1 MNVLKNY
8 VTNNSK
14 TLFRSNKIITNAV
27 FDNSGFFFS
36 DSAQLEYNLIKDL
49 PHLYVAWTDG
59 ENGFIYIGKSFQ
71 PGGRWKRHH
80 AYHLG
85 TLAYHLLGTINNYD
99 QNHQHW
105 IDNWMDINTLNLGNN
120 IHYIQ
125 LFKEVKICFI
135 PFKFYS
141 KENHLSLNKT
151 QIRAVNK
158 KTEEELIKSYLLDG
172 YVLLNKQHNGKE
184 KKVKIN
190 DLINPSNKIKAN
202 IKTYDYKNCIEF
214 KVKQNE
220 STHFNIQSFIF
231 QAKTKY
237 SIDIFETIKPTNFIC
252 TFYSFTKIP
261 KKYFGNSDTE
271 PKRYINRREPARW
284 KVIQKVMIENKIQ
297 EVTIRLCPLQEK
309 NNNKPNIKIEAT
321 PKTPIL
327 KSQTNIQNSS
337 IDKKINELL
346 KSLDWKKLNDK
357 KTPKLLIIGCSDS
370 KTQGGKKQIGINYF
384 DSDQYDNLK
393 KNRKANMILYNQ
405 LLLTKNNYFIYKDN
419 NLNKPIKRSGV
430 PVVNNY
436 FSSCIKGNLLMPA
449 LDRYAGGEFY
459 KIKHISLYKQKNVT
473 TNLHIL
479 IISGLYGVIKFN
491 DTIHDY
497 HLKINKL
504 KYWQKQK
511 SIIDTIKKYIIANKI
526 DNKSVFYSL
535 SDEYLEVINPPSN
548 LWSNLWVKNG
558 RTGSLKTSANVILRF
573 LNKL

>member
-120 IHYIQ
+120 IHHIQ

-172 YVLLNKQHNGKE
+172 YVLLNNQHNGKE

-237 SIDIFETIKPTNFIC
+237 SINIFETIKPANFIC

-271 PKRYINRREPARW
+271 PKRYINRRGPARW
-284 KVIQKVMIENKIQ
+284 KVIQKEMIENKIQ
-297 EVTIRLCPLQEK
+297 EVTIRLCPLQK
-309 NNNKPNIKIEAT
+309 NNNNKPNSKIEAT
-321 PKTPIL
+321 PKTPKL
-327 KSQTNIQNSS
+327 KSQTNIQNPS
-337 IDKKINELL
+337 IDKKINEFL

-370 KTQGGKKQIGINYF
+370 KTQGGNNELAYNFFNNGNHIDLIENRNIRTLYYEDLLLNAPNYF
-384 DSDQYDNLK
+384 ENNNRGNADYFNFQYNVPLYKSAIDRYSGGKFYTEEHLQLYRQK
-393 KNRKANMILYNQ
+393 KNN
-405 LLLTKNNYFIYKDN
+405 
-419 NLNKPIKRSGV
+419 S
-430 PVVNNY
+430 
-436 FSSCIKGNLLMPA
+436 
-449 LDRYAGGEFY
+449 
-459 KIKHISLYKQKNVT
+459 
-473 TNLHIL
+473 NLHIL
-479 IISGLYGVIKFN
+479 IISGLYGVIEFR
-491 DTIHDY
+491 DSIIDY
-497 HLKINKL
+497 HLEIKKNPF
-504 KYWQKQK
+504 WTRDDNT
-511 SIIDTIKKYIIANKI
+511 SIHNAVKKYIKENQIENEM
-526 DNKSVFYSL
+526 VFYSL
-535 SDEYLEVINPPSN
+535 SQSGDYSYSKALKPILKSWNNIWITGEGKANRSVN
-548 LWSNLWVKNG
+548 LQH
-558 RTGSLKTSANVILRF
+558 SANCVLRF
-573 LNKL
+573 LNQLP